1 MILKKKKKNCN
12 CWDWNRLGR
21 PLKILESV
29 EEGLL
34 NKLEITAIASRRKL
48 RLPKKKIYKNT
59 IILNDANK
67 ILDFENYDILVELIE
82 KGLQK
87 RF

>member
-1 MILKKKKKNCN
+1 MILKKKKIAIAGIGTVGKG
-12 CWDWNRLGR
+12 L
-21 PLKILESV
+21 LKILETV

-59 IILNDANK
+59 I
-67 ILDFENYDILVELIE
+67 
-82 KGLQK
+82 
-87 RF
+87 